1 MWTSTYK
8 LRPVT
13 RCKEGCRRQPP
24 GKPGGYLMH
33 NGCGFGILCYS
44 FYSDFVHFNQE
55 V

>member
-24 GKPGGYLMH
+24 GQPGGFLLA
-33 NGCGFGILCYS
+33 NGCGVLPGRRRLR
-44 FYSDFVHFNQE
+44 DVTHLL
-55 V
+55 